1 MKRLMK
7 KRIKAMAID
16 TAISM
21 GVSAALEPLFRNK
34 LKNKMAYDTIAPSL
48 IFWGLEYVQMRMS
61 GQTIGHKIAGIVID
75 TTDGSAM
82 SSEQILKRLI
92 HRDSIST
99 ISYLRDRGKYDFY
112 EGTKLPHDLYA
123 NTVVKEYLKENM
135 EPKL

>member
-16 TAISM
+16 TVITM
-21 GVSAALEPLFRNK
+21 GVTAALEPLFRNK
-34 LKNKMAYDTIAPSL
+34 LKNKAAYDALAPSL
-48 IFWGLEYVQMRMS
+48 IFWGLEYAQMRMS
-61 GQTIGHKIAGIVID
+61 GQTIGHKMAGIVID
-75 TTDGSAM
+75 TTEGSAL
-82 SSEQILKRLI
+82 SSEQILKRLV

-99 ISYLRDRGKYDFY
+99 ISYLRDREKYDFY

-123 NTVVKEYLKENM
+123 DTVVKEYFKEKM